1 MLIKRDKIKQIN
13 SLINSLN
20 KKKFNINTQ
29 YKFIKIKK
37 AIQEEEN
44 IYQEQIK
51 INCENF
57 FEKDE
62 NGQPIINKNGGYK
75 IKSDKL
81 SECYS
86 LMNQMNNLE
95 VQIPDIYFSL
105 DELEELNLSLEDLS
119 NLESF
124 IK

>member
-37 AIQEEEN
+37 AIEEEEN